1 MLPGWKAGLLSLA
14 GRLVLVKAVLTA
26 VPIHLLIALDVP
38 GWLIRMIDKR
48 RRAFLWKGRLDVRG
62 GHCSVAWE
70 WFCRPLDL
78 GGLGIHNLVI
88 LGWALRMRWLWLSK
102 TEPYRPWAALG
113 LQVHRNVQDMFAI
126 SVVAVVG
133 DGLSMLFWTDRW
145 IHGRSVRDLAPAL
158 FSFVPRR
165 AVARRSV
172 RDALHS
178 HGCPVPVP

>member
-1 MLPGWKAGLLSLA
+1 
-14 GRLVLVKAVLTA
+14 
-26 VPIHLLIALDVP
+26 
-38 GWLIRMIDKR
+38 
-48 RRAFLWKGRLDVRG
+48 
-62 GHCSVAWE
+62 
-70 WFCRPLDL
+70 
-78 GGLGIHNLVI
+78 
-88 LGWALRMRWLWLSK
+88 MRWLWLSK